1 MRLYHG
7 SNKRGIEVLEP
18 QQADHDR
25 PYIYLTTMEVVA
37 AFYLCNAVQRPYYW
51 FPYGF
56 TEEGIPVYHELY
68 PNALR
73 EVSEGVTGALYEV
86 EAGESQVIPFPNIP
100 CARLGTRPLRV
111 TGYRTVEN
119 AWELFLEF
127 IRLGRLCVG
136 RYEDKSEKELQ
147 NWYGMIRQILKEK
160 DMKGNPECSYARF
173 VKERFPWIWEEYIFE
188 TLGEKHYEDS
198 CD

>member
-1 MRLYHG
+1 MKLFHG
-7 SNKRGIEVLEP
+7 SNTSGLELLEP
-18 QQADHDR
+18 RQADHDR
-25 PYIYLTTMEVVA
+25 PYIYLTTMEVVS

-68 PNALR
+68 PDALR

-86 EAGESQVIPFPNIP
+86 EAEESQIIPFPNIP
-100 CARLGTRPLRV
+100 CARLGTEPLRV
-111 TGYRTVEN
+111 TGCRTVKN

-127 IRLGRLCVG
+127 IRQGKLCVG

-160 DMKGNPECSYARF
+160 DMKEKTECSYARF
-173 VKERFPWIWEEYIFE
+173 VQEKFPWVWEEYSMQ
-188 TLGEKHYEDS
+188 KD
-198 CD
+198 